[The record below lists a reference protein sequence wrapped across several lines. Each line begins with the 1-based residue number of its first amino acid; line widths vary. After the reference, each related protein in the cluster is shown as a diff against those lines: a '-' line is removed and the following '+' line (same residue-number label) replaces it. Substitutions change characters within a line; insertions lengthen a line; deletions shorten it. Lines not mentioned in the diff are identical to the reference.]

1 MKVLETY
8 LFKRINSKSKDSKL
22 LWEREYMLF
31 NFASLV
37 FSTVPD
43 NFFLVEPLING
54 EPFNQPLISQFNN
67 ITVLIY
73 CNNL

>member
-1 MKVLETY
+1 
-8 LFKRINSKSKDSKL
+8 
-22 LWEREYMLF
+22 MLF

-67 ITVLIY
+67 ITVIIY